1 MRKSTPRSLTDLYL
15 MKSYKYIRREWVNG
29 RWRYWYDPVS
39 PKERW
44 YKGGFKDVHGSGY
57 WHRIRDAFDTLMRK
71 QRGQVEN
78 VFSVSLPFMYV
89 DDATGNWTVAKDTS
103 GKPISQKVGVDLVW
117 GDKRS
122 QLGLEH
128 IIDKHYQQYDHY
140 HGLDD
145 IVNAM
150 DDSIQEMNAG
160 AGVNVETVLVDDR
173 GNKLDVPK
181 YIVTTPNGNRM
192 VIGTKKMDFGNG
204 KTAVK
209 HFILTSFV
217 VDKKWRSKANDAA
230 EVRDRIEK
238 QRRRKDPSPVVK

>member
-1 MRKSTPRSLTDLYL
+1 